1 MPDRQ
6 APVPPLRM
14 RLTAPPALLGIEFA
28 VGSAREGLQR
38 IPEVRNRSG
47 PINPRE
53 LSAGN
58 PAFIGKLCQP
68 AVAGLR
74 LP

>member
-1 MPDRQ
+1 MGATVLTPCPVTAKAQPFRASGPPRQ
-6 APVPPLRM
+6 C
-14 RLTAPPALLGIEFA
+14 
-28 VGSAREGLQR
+28 LQR
-38 IPEVRNRSG
+38 IPEVPDRPV

-53 LSAGN
+53 VSAGN

-68 AVAGLR
+68 AVAGLS

>member
-1 MPDRQ
+1 
-6 APVPPLRM
+6 M

-28 VGSAREGLQR
+28 VGSAREGLQQ
-38 IPEVRNRSG
+38 IPEVPDRPV

-53 LSAGN
+53 VSAGN

-68 AVAGLR
+68 AVAGLS

>member
-1 MPDRQ
+1 MPDWQ
-6 APVPPLRM
+6 ASVPLLRM
-14 RLTAPPALLGIEFA
+14 RLTAPPALLGSEFA
-28 VGSAREGLQR
+28 VGSAREGLQG
-38 IPEVRNRSG
+38 IPEVRTRSG

-58 PAFIGKLCQP
+58 PAFVGILCQP